1 MRKLHIIILLL
12 VFLYLEEFLFLK
24 KVNINLLLWREK
36 LYYSFNGINYNKSN
50 IKDGN
55 KKKVYFVF
63 FVFVIIIYKNKLK

>member
-1 MRKLHIIILLL
+1 MRKLHIIIFLL

-24 KVNINLLLWREK
+24 KVNINPLLWREK

-63 FVFVIIIYKNKLK
+63 FEFVIIIYKNNLK

>member
-1 MRKLHIIILLL
+1 MRKLHIIIFLL

-63 FVFVIIIYKNKLK
+63 FEFVIIIYKNNLK